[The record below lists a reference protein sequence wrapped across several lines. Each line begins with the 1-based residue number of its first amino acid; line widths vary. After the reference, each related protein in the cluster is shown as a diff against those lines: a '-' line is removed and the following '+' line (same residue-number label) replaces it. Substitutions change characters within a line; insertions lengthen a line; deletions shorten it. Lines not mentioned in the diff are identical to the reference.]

1 MEGRGVGPEPHW
13 KNLNPLNSHHEI
25 TTHPLLPIGKQNY
38 PYPPTP
44 PPQHQPNTNSHYFF
58 WYSCSIVITVKLAI
72 DMHITIFLYQTAVTN
87 ILKKEE
93 LY

>member
-1 MEGRGVGPEPHW
+1 M
-13 KNLNPLNSHHEI
+13 KL
-25 TTHPLLPIGKQNY
+25 
-38 PYPPTP
+38 PPTP
-44 PPQHQPNTNSHYFF
+44 SSPSANKIIPTPYHPQHQPNTNSHYFF

-87 ILKKEE
+87 IFKKEE

>member
-38 PYPPTP
+38 PYPLP
-44 PPQHQPNTNSHYFF
+44 PPPPNTNPTPT
-58 WYSCSIVITVKLAI
+58 VI
-72 DMHITIFLYQTAVTN
+72 IFSDIAVQ
-87 ILKKEE
+87 
-93 LY
+93 